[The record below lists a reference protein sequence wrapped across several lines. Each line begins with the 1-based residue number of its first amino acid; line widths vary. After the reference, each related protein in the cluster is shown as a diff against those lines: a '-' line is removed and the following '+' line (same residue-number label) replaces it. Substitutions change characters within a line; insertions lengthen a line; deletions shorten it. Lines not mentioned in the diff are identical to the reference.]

1 MIKFLIS
8 SNFVIM
14 LTKGDTHKYQG
25 LRKELV
31 QVLKQKG
38 IEDELVLSAINTVP
52 RHLFF
57 DKVFHDNF
65 AYNDVAFPIG
75 AGQTISQPYTV
86 AFQSSLLELKKGMKV
101 LEIGTGSG
109 YQTAILVKLGCK
121 VFTIERQKELF
132 TKTKPFLEDMGYRAQ
147 TFFGDG
153 FEGREA
159 FAPFDRILV
168 TCGAPFVPEKLVAQL
183 ANNGRMVIPIGD
195 GKEQIMTLITKN
207 NEGQLHKSTYGSF
220 SFVPMLLNK
229 QY

>member
-1 MIKFLIS
+1 VIKFLIS

>member
-1 MIKFLIS
+1 
-8 SNFVIM
+8 M
-14 LTKGDTHKYQG
+14 LVKGDTHKYQG

-195 GKEQIMTLITKN
+195 GKEQIMTLITKD

>member
-1 MIKFLIS
+1 
-8 SNFVIM
+8 M